1 MANMIE
7 NIQERDFGSRMLVMA
22 VCAIAACGAL
32 WQGNASL
39 SHWAAVLV
47 PAVLW
52 PLLVR
57 WLNQRTKHSDNAD
70 VFSAFID
77 GIIVGAWVAL
87 ASFNLLASITML
99 LVLVHCKYALQTP
112 RHAVLGIAGAIAGV
126 AVTGLVT
133 GFTLQTT
140 VSTVVVLACALALAV
155 YLTVHALATGRLL
168 QTVAH
173 KEQML
178 NVLRRI
184 DALTGYFGRGYWND
198 MAARLFS
205 YARANDTAA
214 FMLIVDI
221 DQFREINARR
231 GEAVGDEV
239 IIAVANTLRTCV
251 RPSDATCRFGGDAFG
266 VLLSGVHLDIANQ
279 IADRIHHQVLNRRLR
294 DFPDVRISVSI
305 GIASLAKHHQSAE
318 EWIKQTETSL
328 EQAKGAPRIT
338 AAPALQ
344 PLSAEHLAELAQQA
358 STPAS
363 SAPA

>member
-7 NIQERDFGSRMLVMA
+7 NIQERDFGSRVLVMA

-126 AVTGLVT
+126 AVTGLIT
-133 GFTLQTT
+133 GFALQTT
-140 VSTVVVLACALALAV
+140 VSTVVVLACALALTL

-231 GEAVGDEV
+231 GEAVGQV
-239 IIAVANTLRTCV
+239 LAGLR
-251 RPSDATCRFGGDAFG
+251 
-266 VLLSGVHLDIANQ
+266 
-279 IADRIHHQVLNRRLR
+279 RIVGQHHQRHLFFENAFDKFSSARYGHIVVHQHAVNITNYVLNGHGQSDIVEERHKWVNKKQAN
-294 DFPDVRISVSI
+294 FP
-305 GIASLAKHHQSAE
+305 A
-318 EWIKQTETSL
+318 
-328 EQAKGAPRIT
+328 GAGAGSR
-338 AAPALQ
+338 
-344 PLSAEHLAELAQQA
+344 
-358 STPAS
+358 
-363 SAPA
+363 